1 MNVLTANNPGLHTS
15 ERIEFFQ
22 LQQTLLHDLLG
33 SDNDETTQFFTC
45 DLAHALQGSIIVEF
59 STNLGIG
66 TFKSAHLARLTL
78 NHLPPHG
85 LGTTPNELVAVKRMY
100 RRRTNNG
107 VTEKSVVTRYSPA
120 DEYAKTV
127 EEANLLYWASSLMEF
142 TPAHILAF
150 EIPQLRFQRQQHLF
164 HEEVEE
170 FIEGGS
176 DTFIKFVHNGDATP
190 LLDADDELYHIA
202 EFLCFTQHLQ
212 YFKTDKAVFLSDLQG
227 SATLLTDPQIMT
239 SSYDSFFLNIAEGKN
254 IFGDGNVS
262 SIFDKFPE
270 QHICNRY
277 WQSLYTLAAAELCS
291 TSMTVTQSR
300 LINMRITLTKITT
313 EDSSRGLDQLT
324 YATIKD
330 LRIGYLA
337 KKRGAP
343 AFHTKASF
351 GADSVVIASRKYG
364 DN

>member
-1 MNVLTANNPGLHTS
+1 
-15 ERIEFFQ
+15 
-22 LQQTLLHDLLG
+22 
-33 SDNDETTQFFTC
+33 
-45 DLAHALQGSIIVEF
+45 
-59 STNLGIG
+59 
-66 TFKSAHLARLTL
+66 
-78 NHLPPHG
+78 
-85 LGTTPNELVAVKRMY
+85 MY

-142 TPAHILAF
+142 TYSAITRFVSKASTYPPF
-150 EIPQLRFQRQQHLF
+150 EIPQLRFVRAGVAVCHDQVTGSNVSNTSFMKRTYL
-164 HEEVEE
+164 VEE

-190 LLDADDELYHIA
+190 LLDANDELYHIA

-212 YFKTDKAVFLSDLQG
+212 YYKTDKAVFLSDLQG

-239 SSYDSFFLNIAEGKN
+239 SSYDSN

-277 WQSLYTLAAAELCS
+277 CKWF
-291 TSMTVTQSR
+291 
-300 LINMRITLTKITT
+300 
-313 EDSSRGLDQLT
+313 
-324 YATIKD
+324 D
-330 LRIGYLA
+330 LP
-337 KKRGAP
+337 KMQ
-343 AFHTKASF
+343 
-351 GADSVVIASRKYG
+351 
-364 DN
+364 